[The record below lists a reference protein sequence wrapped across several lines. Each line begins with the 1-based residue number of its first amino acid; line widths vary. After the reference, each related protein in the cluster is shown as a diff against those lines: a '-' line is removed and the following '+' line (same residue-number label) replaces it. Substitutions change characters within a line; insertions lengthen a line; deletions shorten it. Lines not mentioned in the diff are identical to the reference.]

1 MHSVFY
7 CVHVQGVS
15 IASVCRIH
23 SPSQRR
29 KRSFRQARE
38 NALSDEKAR
47 SQVFISAV
55 EGWLSLLDSIG
66 LSDVQVQNVSVLGKD
81 GEVKRWSCMRVHI
94 MVVVSKCRRRRV
106 FTCCGRVFPSSLM

>member
-7 CVHVQGVS
+7 CVNVQGVS

-38 NALSDEKAR
+38 NPLSDEKAR

-66 LSDVQVQNVSVLGKD
+66 LSDVQVQNVSVLGKM
-81 GEVKRWSCMRVHI
+81 VK
-94 MVVVSKCRRRRV
+94 
-106 FTCCGRVFPSSLM
+106 

>member
-1 MHSVFY
+1 MRMRKLRYEVSTPTE
-7 CVHVQGVS
+7 CVMLSARVLRAFCVLLRACTCIRCEYSKCVS
-15 IASVCRIH
+15 H

-55 EGWLSLLDSIG
+55 KGWLSLLDSIG

-81 GEVKRWSCMRVHI
+81 GEVK
-94 MVVVSKCRRRRV
+94 
-106 FTCCGRVFPSSLM
+106 